1 MDSTQEQYRSYCTTG
16 ETVGFAIPTSAK
28 DPEFSAYM
36 LEAYS
41 AYYEVNVR
49 YKDTRDD
56 ESQRM
61 LDIIFD
67 NIVYDM
73 GECYD
78 FGGMKNMF
86 MTLTQ
91 NGSSDI
97 VSSLEAV
104 KSQAQEAIDQMKQD
118 LS

>member
-1 MDSTQEQYRSYCTTG
+1 MLFRSDIV
-16 ETVGFAIPTSAK
+16 E
-28 DPEFSAYM
+28 
-36 LEAYS
+36 
-41 AYYEVNVR
+41 YEVNLR